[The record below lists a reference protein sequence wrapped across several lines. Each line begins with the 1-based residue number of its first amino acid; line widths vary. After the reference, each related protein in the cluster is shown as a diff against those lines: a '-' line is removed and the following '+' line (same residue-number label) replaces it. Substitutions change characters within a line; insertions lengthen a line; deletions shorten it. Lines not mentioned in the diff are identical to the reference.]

1 MRIIYRLITSTLA
14 LALAAAALCACGS
27 GSGTGSRT
35 ETGDRSVASNR
46 GATPVCLSAAD
57 VSGALGLEVR
67 EFRAGSQTSGSNV
80 VCAYQGAA
88 NNLGVSVT
96 TIVGPAD
103 RADEVFG
110 KMRESVKLF
119 NGAGAEPEAIKVG
132 DRGYAYGGGSK
143 SEAAAVSGGRLYHA
157 EVMSSASADIGD
169 KKGAMTEIVRKLIG
183 Q

>member
-1 MRIIYRLITSTLA
+1 MRIMYRVITSALA

-27 GSGTGSRT
+27 VTSTGNRT
-35 ETGDRSVASNR
+35 ETRDRSVASNS
-46 GATPVCLSAAD
+46 GPTQVCLSAAD

-67 EFRAGSQTSGSNV
+67 EFRAGSQTSGPNAI
-80 VCAYQGAA
+80 CAYQGAD
-88 NNLGVSVT
+88 NKLGVSVT

-132 DRGYAYGGGSK
+132 ERGFAYGGGSK
-143 SEAAAVSGGRLYHA
+143 SEAAAISGGRLYHA

-169 KKGAMTEIVRKLIG
+169 KKAGLTEIVRKLIG